1 MPSPELTHV
10 LMVIGRVL
18 LGGLFVVGGIR
29 HLPIMSVISA
39 MMQKRGVPFPRASL
53 IAATAFEI
61 AAGSLVVLGLF
72 VVPAAFGLIVF
83 TIAAGIIGLNF
94 WDQEGDARVASIN
107 AWLTNMAVI
116 GGLLIAAAVGS

>member
-1 MPSPELTHV
+1 MMSPELAHV

-29 HLPIMSVISA
+29 HLPIMPVISG
-39 MMQKRGVPFPRASL
+39 MMQARGVPFPRASL
-53 IAATAFEI
+53 AVGTAFEI
-61 AAGSLVVLGLF
+61 AAGSLLMLGLF
-72 VVPAAFGLIVF
+72 VVPASFGLIVF
-83 TIAAGIIGLNF
+83 TITAGIIGLNF
-94 WDQEGDARVASIN
+94 WDQQGEARVASIN